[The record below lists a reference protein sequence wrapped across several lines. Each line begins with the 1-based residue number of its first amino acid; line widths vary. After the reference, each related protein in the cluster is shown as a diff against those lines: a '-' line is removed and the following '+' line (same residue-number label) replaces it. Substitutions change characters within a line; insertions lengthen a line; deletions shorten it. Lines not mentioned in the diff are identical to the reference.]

1 MSILHPTQAHRR
13 LRLAFQI
20 GCAVVAVTVLAA
32 KDTLFS
38 TSHGIGVVI
47 VMIAFLL
54 FTYVLL
60 LRERRHRA
68 TKTARDRM
76 FL

>member
-20 GCAVVAVTVLAA
+20 GCTVVAVTVLAV

-38 TSHGIGVVI
+38 TSHGIGLLI

-54 FTYVLL
+54 FTYILL
-60 LRERRHRA
+60 LRERRHRS
-68 TKTARDRM
+68 TKTASDRM
-76 FL
+76 VL